1 MENNNSFVN
10 YNALLD
16 TLFENWM
23 ETLDEE
29 QKKLFCKDGLIII
42 PDKKENPEYVNEKW
56 EHSPRRVMFILKDK
70 NTPDGDDIRRWLID
84 EKNGENNR
92 NLSGG
97 KDGQTSFL
105 PNIAKMLYG
114 LLTTGKGNRPNFDSV
129 TKNNMDEVRKFWNSK
144 PFVLIEAKKLAGF
157 STVSKKEIE
166 YAINRDEIFL
176 KKEIDILKPN
186 IIVCCDADDTQFRFI
201 TEKYMNGKKHLEF
214 GDKNYPD
221 SKRPGCLWYYPEDQ
235 IAVIKSY
242 HPTSRGKGKENWKVF
257 ERVISPFGGLMNY
270 SNPSEFQIEKEK
282 VT

>member
-1 MENNNSFVN
+1 MENNVCYIN
-10 YNALLD
+10 YNGLLD
-16 TLFENWM
+16 ALFENWM
-23 ETLDEE
+23 GTLDEE

-92 NLSGG
+92 NLFGG
-97 KDGQTSFL
+97 IVGKGCL
-105 PNIAKMLYG
+105 PNIAKILYG
-114 LLTTGKGNRPNFDSV
+114 LLTAEKDKRPNFDSV
-129 TKNNMDEVRKFWNSK
+129 TNNMNDVRKFWNSK
-144 PFVLIEAKKLAGF
+144 PFALIEAKKIAGF

-186 IIVCCDADDTQFRFI
+186 IIVCCGADDTQFRFI

-214 GDKNYPD
+214 GDKNFPD

-242 HPTSRGKGKENWKVF
+242 HPTSHGKYNPSWKVF
-257 ERVISPFGGLMNY
+257 ERVISPFGGLMKDI
-270 SNPSEFQIEKEK
+270 NPLGFRIEKE
-282 VT
+282 